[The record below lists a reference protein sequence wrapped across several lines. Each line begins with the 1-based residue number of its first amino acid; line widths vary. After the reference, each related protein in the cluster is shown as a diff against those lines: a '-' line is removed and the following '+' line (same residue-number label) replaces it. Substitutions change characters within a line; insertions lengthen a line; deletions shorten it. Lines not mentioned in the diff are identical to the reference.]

1 MRGPAGTI
9 WGDPIRPLNGID
21 GLRGIEISG
30 DHNTVGL
37 FIASLRQSGYRSA
50 KIYLRQGA
58 EARTGSTR
66 PARYHAD
73 SAFALRVSMPGGSW
87 SKQLTNKRVVLDIKA
102 PR

>member
-73 SAFALRVSMPGGSW
+73 WLSLYGCPCRVARGRSNL
-87 SKQLTNKRVVLDIKA
+87 LTKGLFLI
-102 PR
+102 